1 MFDMRIDSGI
11 SVWDGL
17 GFGSSEA
24 VEADRIR
31 SELWAREAEIARLR
45 AEQVEL
51 LRGAD
56 RLQLDTADG
65 SRSMTD
71 WVVAELDVSPQTAH
85 RMMRIAR
92 SHQADIEAGMT
103 AGVYGLDRAV
113 FLCQLRE
120 LDSPE
125 QVITDQH
132 QYSLG
137 HLYGLIEKLRRI
149 SRADEQSTFED
160 RYLVLQSSL
169 DCSGGRFWG
178 QTQGAD
184 WESISR
190 AVDTRESSLPVL
202 PTQSVG
208 QRRVDAL
215 ASICLDSLTGT
226 RSSGEENRAVMVAEV
241 FVDAALAAQSH
252 GEAGVTL
259 SSGPRVGPNTL
270 AEILC
275 TGKVRLIVQ
284 GEDGKPIGVSDRG
297 EAIPPAVRLSVLHRD
312 QGRCQIDGCHARYR
326 LQPHHIQPRS
336 EGGHH
341 HLDNLITL
349 CWYHHHVAIHMMG
362 MNLDPTSPPH
372 RKRLTWHNHGPPGLS

>member
-1 MFDMRIDSGI
+1 
-11 SVWDGL
+11 
-17 GFGSSEA
+17 
-24 VEADRIR
+24 
-31 SELWAREAEIARLR
+31 
-45 AEQVEL
+45 
-51 LRGAD
+51 
-56 RLQLDTADG
+56 
-65 SRSMTD
+65 
-71 WVVAELDVSPQTAH
+71 
-85 RMMRIAR
+85 MMRIAR

-149 SRADEQSTFED
+149 SRADEQSTFEE

-169 DCSGGRFWG
+169 ECSGGRFWG

-241 FVDAALAAQSH
+241 FVDA
-252 GEAGVTL
+252 
-259 SSGPRVGPNTL
+259 
-270 AEILC
+270 
-275 TGKVRLIVQ
+275 
-284 GEDGKPIGVSDRG
+284 
-297 EAIPPAVRLSVLHRD
+297 
-312 QGRCQIDGCHARYR
+312 
-326 LQPHHIQPRS
+326 
-336 EGGHH
+336 
-341 HLDNLITL
+341 
-349 CWYHHHVAIHMMG
+349 
-362 MNLDPTSPPH
+362 
-372 RKRLTWHNHGPPGLS
+372 